1 VRRGGVVAVVET
13 AKGAIA
19 IEIFED
25 GTVASLIAAPGETLK
40 VGAPMAEIAT
50 ATQEPAPPSPAEA
63 PAQPPPPPLPG
74 RRVTTMERPEG
85 TAPMRVRTTPAA
97 RRRAATLGIPLERL
111 RGTGV
116 DGAICLADLA
126 EAKPHGSGFDPASM
140 RAAIAAAMGRAKREI
155 PHYCL
160 SETIDLGEALD
171 HLAALNGPRDP
182 PARILPAAL
191 LLRAAARADRV
202 ASCAAGNLVG
212 LAEEPMTEAET
223 RAMVAALLGAIAPEA
238 DLAAV
243 AEDADLRETLDL
255 DSMDF
260 MRFVAG
266 LHERTGL
273 PIPEADYPRL
283 FTLRGIVAYF
293 A

>member
-1 VRRGGVVAVVET
+1 V
-13 AKGAIA
+13 IA

-25 GTVASLIAAPGETLK
+25 GTVASLMAAPGETLK

-126 EAKPHGSGFDPASM
+126 EAKPHGSVLTRRPCARRSLRRWAVRNGRSRITASA
-140 RAAIAAAMGRAKREI
+140 RRSIWAKRSI
-155 PHYCL
+155 I
-160 SETIDLGEALD
+160 S
-171 HLAALNGPRDP
+171 P
-182 PARILPAAL
+182 P
-191 LLRAAARADRV
+191 
-202 ASCAAGNLVG
+202 
-212 LAEEPMTEAET
+212 
-223 RAMVAALLGAIAPEA
+223 
-238 DLAAV
+238 
-243 AEDADLRETLDL
+243 
-255 DSMDF
+255 
-260 MRFVAG
+260 
-266 LHERTGL
+266 
-273 PIPEADYPRL
+273 
-283 FTLRGIVAYF
+283 
-293 A
+293 